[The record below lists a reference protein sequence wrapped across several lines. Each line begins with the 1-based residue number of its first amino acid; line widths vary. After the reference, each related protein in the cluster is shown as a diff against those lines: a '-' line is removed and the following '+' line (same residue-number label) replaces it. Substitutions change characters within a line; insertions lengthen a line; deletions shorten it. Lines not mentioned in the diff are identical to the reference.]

1 MVPTTAIA
9 SRTPRSGAIILAGST
24 SRATRGQSRVAV
36 VRADGADGRGTPL
49 VDRRGALSATLA
61 GVLLA
66 ASPRPASAKLVD
78 KTIKSSSL
86 SSFQKADLLADF
98 SKRCETELSSVLSA
112 DDAPA
117 LMRLLILDAATY
129 DANAKTGGVNGSVA
143 LSEECPSEL
152 KDIIGKLQK
161 AREAVKKN
169 GPAGQD
175 MLTMADAIVLGAKVA
190 VVKSWDAT
198 KKATLSPNNYMLSK
212 QYGAQFQVR
221 LGRLD
226 AATADGKVEVPAT
239 TASPEEVQAF
249 MGKLGVKDGS
259 LDGPFAAKAPF
270 WERATLLLWPASTK
284 DGAAS
289 EEAFGKVDG
298 FASWKSKYDKSRMT
312 TYRDEYEIDF
322 AEFFNKL
329 ANLVRCWL
337 VGVGWGWE
345 GSRARLAH
353 SLVHCCCCCCRV
365 PSTKKGRTCMTLSCR
380 CRTASR
386 MMILEQSPRLNGS
399 ASLAATIAR

>member
-9 SRTPRSGAIILAGST
+9 SRTPRSGAIIHVAGST
-24 SRATRGQSRVAV
+24 SVTTRGQSRVAV
-36 VRADGADGRGTPL
+36 VRADGADGRETPL
-49 VDRRGALSATLA
+49 VDRRTALSATLA

-86 SSFQKADLLADF
+86 SSFQKKDLLADF
-98 SKRCETELSSVLSA
+98 SERCETELSSVLSA

-152 KDIIGKLQK
+152 KGVVEKLQK

-169 GPAGQD
+169 SPAGQD
-175 MLTMADAIVLGAKVA
+175 MLTMADAIVLGAKVG

-221 LGRLD
+221 LGRTD

-284 DGAAS
+284 DAAAS

-329 ANLVRCWL
+329 ANLVRCWF
-337 VGVGWGWE
+337 GWG
-345 GSRARLAH
+345 RLACT
-353 SLVHCCCCCCRV
+353 V
-365 PSTKKGRTCMTLSCR
+365 G
-380 CRTASR
+380 
-386 MMILEQSPRLNGS
+386 
-399 ASLAATIAR
+399 SLARSSIVVVVVVAGCQVQKRGVLV

>member
-1 MVPTTAIA
+1 
-9 SRTPRSGAIILAGST
+9 
-24 SRATRGQSRVAV
+24 
-36 VRADGADGRGTPL
+36 
-49 VDRRGALSATLA
+49 
-61 GVLLA
+61 
-66 ASPRPASAKLVD
+66 
-78 KTIKSSSL
+78 
-86 SSFQKADLLADF
+86 
-98 SKRCETELSSVLSA
+98 
-112 DDAPA
+112 
-117 LMRLLILDAATY
+117 
-129 DANAKTGGVNGSVA
+129 
-143 LSEECPSEL
+143 
-152 KDIIGKLQK
+152 
-161 AREAVKKN
+161 
-169 GPAGQD
+169 
-175 MLTMADAIVLGAKVA
+175 
-190 VVKSWDAT
+190 
-198 KKATLSPNNYMLSK
+198 MLSK

-226 AATADGKVEVPAT
+226 AATADGRVEVPAT

-337 VGVGWGWE
+337 VGVGKARVHGWLTRSFIVVVVA
-345 GSRARLAH
+345 GCQVQKRGV
-353 SLVHCCCCCCRV
+353 LV
-365 PSTKKGRTCMTLSCR
+365 
-380 CRTASR
+380 
-386 MMILEQSPRLNGS
+386 
-399 ASLAATIAR
+399 

>member
-1 MVPTTAIA
+1 MMVPTTAIA
-9 SRTPRSGAIILAGST
+9 SRTPRSGAIIHVAGST
-24 SRATRGQSRVAV
+24 SVTTRGQSRVAV
-36 VRADGADGRGTPL
+36 VRADGADGRETPL
-49 VDRRGALSATLA
+49 VDRRAALSATLA

-86 SSFQKADLLADF
+86 SSFQKKDLLADF
-98 SKRCETELSSVLSA
+98 SERCETELSSVLSA

-152 KDIIGKLQK
+152 KGVVEKLQK

-169 GPAGQD
+169 SPAGQD
-175 MLTMADAIVLGAKVA
+175 MLTMADAIVLGAKVG

-221 LGRLD
+221 LGRTD

-284 DGAAS
+284 DAAAS

-329 ANLVRCWL
+329 ANLVRCWF
-337 VGVGWGWE
+337 GWG
-345 GSRARLAH
+345 RLACT
-353 SLVHCCCCCCRV
+353 V
-365 PSTKKGRTCMTLSCR
+365 G
-380 CRTASR
+380 
-386 MMILEQSPRLNGS
+386 
-399 ASLAATIAR
+399 SLARSSIVVVVVVAGCQVQKRGVLV